1 MTERAPVPVDV
12 VQRLAAILERLPEC
26 HEHDAWTGVA
36 WKTRDATVA
45 HVFGGEDGLVR
56 ITLRAEPDE
65 VAAFQHLGP
74 QYFKADWG
82 SNVVGLILDQHTD
95 WDELTELLTDSYCI
109 QAPQH
114 LADQIDRPVPQP
126 TNPDLPQASTAPA
139 E

>member
-26 HEHDAWTGVA
+26 VERDAWTGVA
-36 WKTRDATVA
+36 WKTRDNTVA

-56 ITLRAEPDE
+56 VTFRADPDE
-65 VAAFQHLGP
+65 VHAFQHLGP

-82 SNVVGLILDQHTD
+82 SNVVGLVLDRHTD
-95 WDELTELLTDSYCI
+95 WDELAELLADSYCI

-114 LADQIDRPVPQP
+114 LAAQVDRPGVP
-126 TNPDLPQASTAPA
+126 DAR
-139 E
+139 